1 MHKVLLLL
9 GMLLDGPLYGYQLH
23 QIIRAHGEL
32 YADLKKANLY
42 YLLERL
48 AGDGYLEVNVEPG
61 TRGARGER
69 LIYTITEKGRTHFYT
84 LLRETLLSYE
94 LVHIGI
100 ETAVVFL
107 SYLTPEEAVTLLQK
121 RREAV
126 QAKRAQVIADAGYTE
141 QSSPLVVIA
150 GDHLI
155 SLIDAELAW
164 IDRSLAYLQ
173 KSDWTDQKPSSSS
186 AGSPQHAGKPTC
198 PGNQHA
204 ETHF

>member
-69 LIYTITEKGRTHFYT
+69 LIYIITAKGRAHFYT
-84 LLRETLLSYE
+84 LLRETLQSYE
-94 LVHIGI
+94 LVHKGI

-107 SYLTPEEAVTLLQK
+107 SYLTPEEGVTLLRK

-126 QAKRAQVIADAGYTE
+126 QAKRAQVVAGGVDTE

-150 GDHLI
+150 SDHLI

-173 KSDWTDQKPSSSS
+173 TIDWADQQQSSPS
-186 AGSPQHAGKPTC
+186 AGPSQHGGKPTC
-198 PGNQHA
+198 PGTQHA
-204 ETHF
+204 